1 MDGRMYL
8 GGHSAGSGH
17 SPGSP
22 PPPRPAHPP
31 PPACLLAERHEAVL
45 DDITL
50 RFGEGAAPGQA
61 VHGVQH
67 GVHHDGAVLGSR
79 KERRTLGDERQHRQ
93 AQVSVQRQRH
103 FSSAEGGLGR
113 RVGTSVLCG
122 SWVALALALD
132 TSEQMTQASDLS
144 SKPAPPSLYS
154 LTKVEKPINEPSLP
168 RLNIHRV
175 ARLS

>member
-8 GGHSAGSGH
+8 GGHSEGGGL

-22 PPPRPAHPP
+22 PHPTAPPCPVPAGR
-31 PPACLLAERHEAVL
+31 LLAERHEAVL
-45 DDITL
+45 DDVTL

-79 KERRTLGDERQHRQ
+79 KERRALGDERQHRQ

-103 FSSAEGGLGR
+103 LSSAERGLER

-122 SWVALALALD
+122 SWGCPGTRAGQL
-132 TSEQMTQASDLS
+132 
-144 SKPAPPSLYS
+144 
-154 LTKVEKPINEPSLP
+154 
-168 RLNIHRV
+168 
-175 ARLS
+175 